1 MRRPRRNH
9 TATFKA
15 KVAVA
20 ALKGD
25 KTMAEL
31 AEKLVDVRKLMP
43 VTELEDNRAD
53 YRESIT
59 GVGHVQI
66 ADEYIEVLGGDKF

>member
-1 MRRPRRNH
+1 
-9 TATFKA
+9 
-15 KVAVA
+15 
-20 ALKGD
+20 
-25 KTMAEL
+25 
-31 AEKLVDVRKLMP
+31 MP